1 MNGLGNGEFQYIKQ
15 RITEMK
21 PEQLREIKGFIE
33 FRRKELVDEEPLISD
48 EEMEFLNI
56 MFKKMEK

>member
-1 MNGLGNGEFQYIKQ
+1 MNGLKNGEFQYIKQ
-15 RITEMK
+15 CINEMK

-48 EEMEFLNI
+48 EEMEFITI

>member
-1 MNGLGNGEFQYIKQ
+1 MNGLENGEFQYIKQ

-48 EEMEFLNI
+48 EEMEFLTI
-56 MFKKMEK
+56 MFKKIEK

>member
-1 MNGLGNGEFQYIKQ
+1 MNGLKNGEFQHIKQ
-15 RITEMK
+15 CINEMK

-48 EEMEFLNI
+48 EEMEFITI
-56 MFKKMEK
+56 MLKKMEK